1 VSDLALGKGRR
12 RTRLLGAVT
21 GAGLV
26 LAGVAGYMLVTHLSG
41 EGSAARPQTQTLPKP
56 APLVSAAGLA
66 QKDGVRISQL
76 AVTGAGGLIDLRYQ
90 VLDADKAAIIH
101 VGTPLMVDEH
111 TGVVVNQL
119 LMGHQHKG
127 TLHAGQTYYLV
138 FLNPGNLVRQGAR
151 MTVQLGDARVAHV
164 SVQ

>member
-1 VSDLALGKGRR
+1 VTDLALGKRPR

-26 LAGVAGYMLVTHLSG
+26 LAGVAGYMLVTHLTG
-41 EGSAARPQTQTLPKP
+41 EGSATRPQTLSEQ
-56 APLVSAAGLA
+56 APLVSASGLA

-90 VLDADKAAIIH
+90 VLDADKAAIVH
-101 VGTPLMVDEH
+101 GGTPVMVDEG

-119 LMGHQHKG
+119 LMGHKHKG
-127 TLHAGQTYYLV
+127 ALHAGQTYYLV
-138 FLNPGNLVRQGAR
+138 FLNPGNLVRHGAR

-164 SVQ
+164 PVQ